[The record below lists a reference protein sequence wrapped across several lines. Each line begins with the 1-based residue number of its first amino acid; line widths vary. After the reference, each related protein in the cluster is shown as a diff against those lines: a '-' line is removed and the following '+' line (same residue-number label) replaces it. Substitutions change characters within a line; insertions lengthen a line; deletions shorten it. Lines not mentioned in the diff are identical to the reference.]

1 MSKWVIVLL
10 YQMIIFMLW
19 KYETLPLHAVEQATI
34 LLDVVSIIIFSYVL
48 VCMICR
54 LFEIPVIN
62 RSNQKMDEIPIDNN
76 DSMKCD

>member
-1 MSKWVIVLL
+1 
-10 YQMIIFMLW
+10 MIIFMLW
-19 KYETLPLHAVEQATI
+19 KYETLPLHAVEQVTI

-54 LFEIPVIN
+54 LFEVPVN
-62 RSNQKMDEIPIDNN
+62 NSFNQKMNEIPIDNN